1 MLTPRSADVVFHPEL
16 RRYARVLPRTVV
28 TPLTLS
34 VFRRLP
40 AVRVRRSPAGMQSAT
55 LRSGVTV
62 RVHRPPYGD
71 NGSAVLWIHGGGFML
86 GDARMDDALCARLA
100 AETEATVAAV
110 DYRLAPA
117 HPCPA
122 ALDDCDEALS
132 WLAGHPDVDPARIA
146 VAGASAGG
154 GLAAALALRARD
166 RGEISLAAQVLI
178 YPMLDDRTGLHTDSD
193 APTRRLWNAASNR
206 LGWSTYL
213 DGAAPDGVAP
223 ARHDNLGGLAPA
235 WIGVGTLD
243 VLHDEAVRYAD
254 RLAASGVPTELCT
267 VPGAF
272 HGFDAV
278 APRARVARN
287 FICAQRAWL
296 CERLADR

>member
-1 MLTPRSADVVFHPEL
+1 MPGNSEAVFHPEL
-16 RRYARVLPRTVV
+16 RRYARVLPRTLV
-28 TPLTLS
+28 TPRTLS
-34 VFRRLP
+34 LFRRIP
-40 AVRVRRSPAGMQSAT
+40 AIRARRAPAGLHTAT
-55 LRSGVTV
+55 LDSGVAV
-62 RVHRPPYGD
+62 RVHRPPYGG

-100 AETEATVAAV
+100 ADTEATVAAV

-117 HPCPA
+117 HPYPA

-132 WLAGHPDVDPARIA
+132 WLADHADVDPTRIA

-154 GLAAALALRARD
+154 GLAAALALRIRD

-178 YPMLDDRTGLHTDSD
+178 YPMLDDRTGCRPDPD
-193 APTRRLWNAASNR
+193 PGTRRLWNAASNR
-206 LGWSTYL
+206 LGWSAYL
-213 DGAAPDGVAP
+213 GDADPGGVAP
-223 ARHDNLGGLAPA
+223 ARQADLHGLAPS

-254 RLAASGVPTELCT
+254 RLKAAGVHTEVCT

-278 APRARVARN
+278 APKTEVARN
-287 FICAQRAWL
+287 FIRAQSIWW
-296 CERLADR
+296 CERLAG